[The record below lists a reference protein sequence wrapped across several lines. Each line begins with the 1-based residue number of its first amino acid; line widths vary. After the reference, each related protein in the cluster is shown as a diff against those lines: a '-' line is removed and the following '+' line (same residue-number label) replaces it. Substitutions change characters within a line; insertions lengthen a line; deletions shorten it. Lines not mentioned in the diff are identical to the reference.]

1 MIDPTELCQIEL
13 CVANP
18 QSTVAFLQNVFG
30 WTTAPAE
37 LQDYIVI
44 DVPETCPYGISIVA
58 QAQGEPRAQPVV
70 LYFAVENVEE
80 VIEKVKKNRG
90 QVRFGP
96 KKLPGYGTIYQIAT
110 PDGLRFGIF
119 EKI

>member
-1 MIDPTELCQIEL
+1 MVDPSKLCQIEL
-13 CVANP
+13 CVAEP
-18 QSTVAFLQNVFG
+18 RKTAAFLESVFG

-37 LQDYIVI
+37 LQDYVVI
-44 DVPETCPYGISIVA
+44 DVPESCPYGMSLVP
-58 QAQGEPRAQPVV
+58 QGQGEVKAQSIV
-70 LYFAVENVEE
+70 LYFSVDDIEE
-80 VIEKVKKNRG
+80 VIAKTKKNGG

-119 EKI
+119 KKG

>member
-1 MIDPTELCQIEL
+1 MIDPSKLCQIEL

-18 QSTVAFLQNVFG
+18 QDTVTFLHKVFG
-30 WTTAPAE
+30 WATAPAE

-44 DVPETCPYGISIVA
+44 DVPESCPYGISIVGQG
-58 QAQGEPRAQPVV
+58 QAVVRAQPMV
-70 LYFAVENVEE
+70 LYFAVENVED
-80 VIEKVKKNRG
+80 VIEKTKKNGG

-96 KKLPGYGTIYQIAT
+96 KKLPGYGTIYQIAS
-110 PDGLRFGIF
+110 PDGVRFGIF